1 MSSSQ
6 PLTPPAGLWVV
17 LGASIVVAC
26 GLAFANQLM
35 QRAARR
41 VARTEKFQRISRCA
55 LVGRG
60 RLLCRALLYS
70 AVAAL

>member
-6 PLTPPAGLWVV
+6 PLPPPAGLWVV

-26 GLAFANQLM
+26 GLAFANQLV

-60 RLLCRALLYS
+60 RLPCRALYS